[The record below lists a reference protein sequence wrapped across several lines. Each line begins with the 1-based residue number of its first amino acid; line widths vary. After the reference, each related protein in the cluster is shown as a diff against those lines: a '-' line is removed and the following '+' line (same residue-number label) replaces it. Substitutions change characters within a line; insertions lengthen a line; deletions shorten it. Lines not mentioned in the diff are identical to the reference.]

1 MRTAVRR
8 TASSSSTTSTV
19 PLTVPGTP
27 VTVAPSEP
35 AVTPASIA
43 GTELSSPYYRAV
55 VDPDRGTLRHLH
67 DLILGADL
75 VDPAAPWPPGACIHE
90 QLGNRHQLEQR
101 RLDDVV
107 RHGLVDVR
115 PDGGLDGPI
124 WRSLAFV
131 GRSPATGATVR
142 WEYRLHVA
150 SPRLE
155 LRLTLR
161 NPGTCDPEAWYVAWP
176 LALPGGQLRYEAQGG
191 LVQPGRDQLV
201 GSSSDWHAAQSLVS
215 VVGDRGQVV
224 LSSPETLL
232 WQFGGL
238 NLGRFQ
244 ATAPVERPHAYSWVM
259 NNYWTTNF
267 RASLEGELRWGYQL
281 TSLADGSAGAAMRA
295 GQDARSPLM
304 ARVLP
309 AGSQGADRALPRRV
323 FRQDL
328 PHALLVAV
336 TPDVAGLA
344 LVLHLREPQ
353 GRACRVPLA
362 EVVGPEMAR
371 YLVRVDGVGRVL
383 GTLGEGLDLGAHE
396 VGFVR
401 VGVGRSR
408 HE

>member
-1 MRTAVRR
+1 M
-8 TASSSSTTSTV
+8 
-19 PLTVPGTP
+19 
-27 VTVAPSEP
+27 
-35 AVTPASIA
+35 
-43 GTELSSPYYRAV
+43 
-55 VDPDRGTLRHLH
+55 
-67 DLILGADL
+67 
-75 VDPAAPWPPGACIHE
+75 
-90 QLGNRHQLEQR
+90 
-101 RLDDVV
+101 
-107 RHGLVDVR
+107 
-115 PDGGLDGPI
+115 
-124 WRSLAFV
+124 
-131 GRSPATGATVR
+131 
-142 WEYRLHVA
+142 A

-155 LRLTLR
+155 LRLSLR

-176 LALPGGQLRYEAQGG
+176 LALPDGQLRYEAQGG

-215 VVGDRGQVV
+215 VVGDRGQAV

-244 ATAPVERPHAYSWVM
+244 ANAPVERPHAYSWVM

-281 TSLADGSAGAAMRA
+281 TSLADRSEGAAMRA
-295 GQDARSPLM
+295 GQDARMPLM

-309 AGSQGADRALPRRV
+309 AGSQGSARALPRGV

-336 TPDVAGLA
+336 TPDVAGRA
-344 LVLHLREPQ
+344 LVLHLREPH
-353 GRACRVPLA
+353 GKACRVPLA
-362 EVVGPEMAR
+362 EVVGPDLAREMA
-371 YLVRVDGVGRVL
+371 RVDGVGRVL
-383 GTLGEGLDLGAHE
+383 GTVEEGVELGAHE
-396 VGFVR
+396 VEFVR